1 MFYEN
6 PTITQYNML
15 KSAFDNV
22 YGKRPVNYDLAYV
35 SYYIENGDYWKVD
48 NVTLGYTL
56 GKGALKLLG
65 GAVSD
70 ARLYVSGS
78 NLLTITGYKG
88 LDPEVST
95 RGSDGLSPGNDQR
108 DKYPT
113 TRMFTT
119 GLSVRF

>member
-35 SYYIENGDYWKVD
+35 SYYVENGDYWKVD

-95 RGSDGLSPGNDQR
+95 RGLDGLSPGIEYR
-108 DKYPT
+108 DTYPT

>member
-1 MFYEN
+1 
-6 PTITQYNML
+6 
-15 KSAFDNV
+15 V

-35 SYYIENGDYWKVD
+35 SYYLENGDYWKID

-56 GKGALKLLG
+56 GKGALHLLG

-95 RGSDGLSPGNDQR
+95 RGLDGLSPGIEYR
-108 DKYPT
+108 DTYPT
-113 TRMFTT
+113 ARMFTT
-119 GLSVRF
+119 GLSLRF

>member
-1 MFYEN
+1 
-6 PTITQYNML
+6 
-15 KSAFDNV
+15 V
-22 YGKRPVNYDLAYV
+22 
-35 SYYIENGDYWKVD
+35 
-48 NVTLGYTL
+48 GYTL
-56 GKGALKLLG
+56 GKGALRLLS

-95 RGSDGLSPGNDQR
+95 RGPDGLSPGNDDR